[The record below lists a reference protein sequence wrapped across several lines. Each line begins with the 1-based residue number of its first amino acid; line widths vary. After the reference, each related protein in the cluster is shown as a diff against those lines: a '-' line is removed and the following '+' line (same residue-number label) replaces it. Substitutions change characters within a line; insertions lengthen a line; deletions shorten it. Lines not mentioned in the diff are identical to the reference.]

1 MRYFERIHEGNKLSL
16 NKPIHSDRIYYSE
29 LKEWYT
35 DNAFRSF
42 GVKFVLDQ
50 CIQYKVEKKEYKVQA
65 GHYLLA
71 CQQTDVKAYFQ
82 TAAPVKSICIDI
94 CPRSFTEAYHLLLSK
109 DDALDAGVLEYFHYP
124 EFCERISTMDSSAL
138 GRKLQS
144 LVPLIASGRIEAIN
158 KEWFL
163 DLTEKIIYKEYG
175 NYIALKNIHSIRA
188 STRKEILRRLQLGKE
203 YMDEHFL
210 TIKEIRQVAEY
221 SNMSEYHF
229 FRSFKQAFG
238 MTPFQYLT
246 AKKMTL
252 ARELV
257 KDPEKKLADIALCC
271 NFPDVFT
278 FSKAFKR
285 YYGVPP
291 SAMR

>member
-1 MRYFERIHEGNKLSL
+1 MECFKTIHEGNKLSM
-16 NKPIHSDRIYYSE
+16 NKPLDSDMIYYSE
-29 LKEWYT
+29 LNEWYT

-42 GVKFVLDQ
+42 SIKFVLEHS
-50 CIQYKVEKKEYKVQA
+50 IYYKAGRKEYKVNA

-71 CQQTDVKAYFQ
+71 PKQPGVKAYFHSD
-82 TAAPVKSICIDI
+82 TPVRSICIDI
-94 CPRSFTEAYHLLLSK
+94 CPRSFAEAAQVLLSK
-109 DDALDAGVLEYFHYP
+109 SDDLDTHADAYFRHP
-124 EFCERISTMDSSAL
+124 EFCEHISPLDNSAL
-138 GRKLQS
+138 SRQLQAMLP
-144 LVPLIASGRIEAIN
+144 LVYTQRMDGVN

-163 DLTEKIIYKEYG
+163 HLVEKIIYKEYG
-175 NYIALKNIHSIRA
+175 NYMALKNIHSVRA
-188 STRKEILRRLQLGKE
+188 STRQELLRRLHQGKE

-210 TIKEIRQVAEY
+210 QIKEIRQVADHCA
-221 SNMSEYHF
+221 MSEYHF

-238 MTPFQYLT
+238 QTPFQYVT
-246 AKKMTL
+246 SRKMTL
-252 ARELV
+252 AKELV
-257 KDPEKKLADIALCC
+257 EARDKTISEVALTC

>member
-1 MRYFERIHEGNKLSL
+1 MRFFEKIHEGNKLSL
-16 NKPIHSDRIYYSE
+16 NKPLDSDMIYFSE

-42 GVKFVLDQ
+42 SVKFVLDQ
-50 CIQYKVEKKEYKVQA
+50 SIQYKNGGKEQRVKA
-65 GHYLLA
+65 AHYLLA
-71 CQQTDVKAYFQ
+71 CRQPDVKAYFH
-82 TAAPVKSICIDI
+82 TPLPVRSICIDI
-94 CPRSFTEAYHLLLSK
+94 CPRSFSEAYYLLLSK
-109 DDALDAGVLEYFHYP
+109 NDDIDTGVANYFRYP
-124 EFCERISTMDSSAL
+124 EFYEKVRQLDGSAL
-138 GRKLQS
+138 SQKLQS
-144 LVPLIASGRIEAIN
+144 IVPLILTGLVEAVN

-210 TIKEIRQVAEY
+210 VIKEIRQVAEY

-238 MTPFQYLT
+238 VTPFQYLT
-246 AKKMTL
+246 GKKMTL
-252 ARELV
+252 AKELV
-257 KDPEKKLADIALCC
+257 QDRERKLADIALTC

>member
-16 NKPIHSDRIYYSE
+16 NKPLHSDMIYYSE

-50 CIQYKVEKKEYKVQA
+50 CIQYKVEGKEYKVNA
-65 GHYLLA
+65 GHYMLA
-71 CQQTDVKAYFQ
+71 CRQADVKAYFH
-82 TAAPVKSICIDI
+82 TATPVKSICIDI
-94 CPRSFTEAYHLLLSK
+94 CPDSFTEAYHLLLSK
-109 DDALDAGVLEYFHYP
+109 DDALDVDVRDYFRYP
-124 EFCERISTMDSSAL
+124 EFCERISAMDSSSL
-138 GRKLQS
+138 SRKLQS
-144 LVPLIASGRIEAIN
+144 IPSLIVTGRIEAVN

-163 DLTEKIIYKEYG
+163 DLAEKIIYKEYG

-238 MTPFQYLT
+238 LTPFQYLT
-246 AKKMTL
+246 GKKMSL
-252 ARELV
+252 AKELV
-257 KDPEKKLADIALCC
+257 KDPAKKLSDIALNC

>member
-1 MRYFERIHEGNKLSL
+1 
-16 NKPIHSDRIYYSE
+16 
-29 LKEWYT
+29 
-35 DNAFRSF
+35 
-42 GVKFVLDQ
+42 LD
-50 CIQYKVEKKEYKVQA
+50 
-65 GHYLLA
+65 G
-71 CQQTDVKAYFQ
+71 
-82 TAAPVKSICIDI
+82 
-94 CPRSFTEAYHLLLSK
+94 
-109 DDALDAGVLEYFHYP
+109 
-124 EFCERISTMDSSAL
+124 SAL
-138 GRKLQS
+138 SQKLQS
-144 LVPLIASGRIEAIN
+144 IVPLILTGLVEAVN

-210 TIKEIRQVAEY
+210 VIKEIRQVAEY

-238 MTPFQYLT
+238 VTPFQYLT
-246 AKKMTL
+246 GKKMTL
-252 ARELV
+252 AKELV
-257 KDPEKKLADIALCC
+257 QDRERKLADIALTC

>member
-1 MRYFERIHEGNKLSL
+1 MRFFENIHEGNKLSL
-16 NKPIHSDRIYYSE
+16 NKPLDSDMIYYSE

-42 GVKFVLDQ
+42 SVKFVLDHS
-50 CIQYKVEKKEYKVQA
+50 IHYKNGGKEYKVKA
-65 GHYLLA
+65 SHYMLA
-71 CQQTDVKAYFQ
+71 CRQPDVKAYFH
-82 TAAPVKSICIDI
+82 TPMPVKSICIDI
-94 CPRSFTEAYHLLLSK
+94 CPRSFSEAYHLLLSK
-109 DDALDAGVLEYFHYP
+109 NDDMDAGVADYFRYP
-124 EFCERISTMDSSAL
+124 EFYEGIHPLEGSAL
-138 GRKLQS
+138 SLKLQS
-144 LVPLIASGRIEAIN
+144 VVSLILSGRIEAVN

-203 YMDEHFL
+203 YIDEHFL
-210 TIKEIRQVAEY
+210 TIKEIRQAAEHC
-221 SNMSEYHF
+221 NMSEYHF

-238 MTPFQYLT
+238 VTPFQYLT
-246 AKKMTL
+246 GKKMAL
-252 ARELV
+252 AKELV
-257 KDPEKKLADIALCC
+257 QDRERKLSEIALIC

>member
-1 MRYFERIHEGNKLSL
+1 MGCFKTIHEGNKLSL
-16 NKPIHSDRIYYSE
+16 NKPLDSDMIYYSE
-29 LKEWYT
+29 LREWYT

-42 GVKFVLDQ
+42 SIKFVLEHS
-50 CIQYKVEKKEYKVQA
+50 IYYKAGSREHRVDA
-65 GHYLLA
+65 GHYMLA
-71 CQQTDVKAYFQ
+71 CRQPGVKAYFH
-82 TAAPVKSICIDI
+82 TATPVKSICIDI
-94 CPRSFTEAYHLLLSK
+94 CPRSFAEAYHLLLCK
-109 DDALDAGVLEYFHYP
+109 NDDLDSQLDSYFRYP
-124 EFCERISTMDSSAL
+124 EFCEHTSPLDASAL
-138 GRKLQS
+138 SYQLQA
-144 LVPLIASGRIEAIN
+144 LVPLVRSGEAAAVN

-163 DLTEKIIYKEYG
+163 DLAEKVIYKEYG
-175 NYIALKNIHSIRA
+175 NYMALKNIHSVRA
-188 STRKEILRRLQLGKE
+188 STRKELLRRLQLGKE

-210 TIKEIRQVAEY
+210 SIREIRQVADHCAL
-221 SNMSEYHF
+221 SEYHF

-238 MTPFQYLT
+238 MTPLQYVT
-246 AKKMTL
+246 SQKMTL

-257 KDPEKKLADIALCC
+257 KDRNKTLAEVAFCC

>member
-16 NKPIHSDRIYYSE
+16 NKPLHSDMIYYSE

-35 DNAFRSF
+35 DNAFRSI
-42 GVKFVLDQ
+42 GVKFVLDH
-50 CIQYKVEKKEYKVQA
+50 CIQYKVEGKEHKVNA
-65 GHYLLA
+65 GHYMLA
-71 CQQTDVKAYFQ
+71 CRQDNVKAYFH

-94 CPRSFTEAYHLLLSK
+94 CPRSFTEAYHLLLSRN
-109 DDALDAGVLEYFHYP
+109 DALDAGVLDYFRYP
-124 EFCERISTMDSSAL
+124 EFYERISTVDSSAL
-138 GRKLQS
+138 SRKLQS
-144 LVPLIASGRIEAIN
+144 IVPLIASGRIEAVN

-175 NYIALKNIHSIRA
+175 NYIALKNIHSLRA

-203 YMDEHFL
+203 YMDEHFQ

-246 AKKMTL
+246 GKKMTL
-252 ARELV
+252 AKELV
-257 KDPEKKLADIALCC
+257 KDPEKKLADIALSC

>member
-1 MRYFERIHEGNKLSL
+1 MSYFERIHEGNKLSL
-16 NKPIHSDRIYYSE
+16 NKSLHSDMIYYSE
-29 LKEWYT
+29 LKEWHT

-50 CIQYKVEKKEYKVQA
+50 CIQYKVEGKEYKVHA
-65 GHYLLA
+65 GHYMLA
-71 CQQTDVKAYFQ
+71 CRQADVKAYFH
-82 TAAPVKSICIDI
+82 TATPVKSICIDI
-94 CPRSFTEAYHLLLSK
+94 CPRSFAEAYHLLLAK
-109 DDALDAGVLEYFHYP
+109 NDTLDTGVLNYFRYP
-124 EFCERISTMDSSAL
+124 EFCERINTMDNSTLSC
-138 GRKLQS
+138 KLQS
-144 LVPLIASGRIEAIN
+144 IFPLIASRRIEAVN

-163 DLTEKIIYKEYG
+163 DLAEKIIYKEYG

-203 YMDEHFL
+203 YMDEHFQ
-210 TIKEIRQVAEY
+210 TIKEIRQVAEF

-246 AKKMTL
+246 GKKMAL
-252 ARELV
+252 AKELV
-257 KDPEKKLADIALCC
+257 KDREKKLADIALTC